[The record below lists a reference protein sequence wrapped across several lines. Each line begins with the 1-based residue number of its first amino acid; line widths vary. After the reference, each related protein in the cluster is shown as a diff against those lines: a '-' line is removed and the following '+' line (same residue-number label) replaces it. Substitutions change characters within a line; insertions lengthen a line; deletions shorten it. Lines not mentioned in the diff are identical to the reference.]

1 MCLCVCVHDFRW
13 SDCLS
18 LKSPVCRRGHPE
30 IKKSKRENAEQPR
43 AVLASKRRPPIFLR
57 QILVSVNMASKV
69 KAWLR
74 SNKCSMCMPWVN
86 DVNVIFISSEYNS
99 IHYCL
104 VFLFVFFLL
113 LLVWKIQPFRKHLC
127 PLRDQS
133 AERWAA
139 IGQHEQ
145 MRLLNSGR
153 GVKTTSKILKIA
165 VKVWSDWTRRKSPHL
180 TLLAQIWLLECLFP
194 RKQPNART
202 LPMLART
209 T

>member
-18 LKSPVCRRGHPE
+18 LKCPVCQRWYPE
-30 IKKSKRENAEQPR
+30 IKRSKRENAEQPR
-43 AVLASKRRPPIFLR
+43 AVLASKIRPPIFLR

-104 VFLFVFFLL
+104 FFFFFLL
-113 LLVWKIQPFRKHLC
+113 LLVWKIQPIRKHLC

-153 GVKTTSKILKIA
+153 GVKTTSKIFKIA
-165 VKVWSDWTRRKSPHL
+165 VKVWSDWTRRKSSPHFTRTNL
-180 TLLAQIWLLECLFP
+180 TAGVFIP
-194 RKQPNART
+194 TKQPNAPT
-202 LPMLART
+202 LPMLALT